1 MGMLSAEAEKKI
13 QEIIARY
20 PVKRSALLPVLF
32 VVQQELGYLPDE
44 ALEEVAR
51 WLDLTFL
58 DVATTVSFYTMFHR
72 RPIGRY
78 HIQICRNVSCY
89 LCGGEAIREHLEE
102 RLGIR
107 CGETTADGRFTL
119 SEVECIG
126 ACSWAPAM
134 QINFTFY
141 HHLTPERVDEILRS
155 LP

>member
-1 MGMLSAEAEKKI
+1 MISAEAERRI
-13 QEIIARY
+13 EALIARY

-32 VVQQELGYLPDE
+32 IVQNELGYLPDE
-44 ALEEVAR
+44 ALHYVAR
-51 WLDLTFL
+51 KLDLTFL

-89 LCGGEAIREHLEE
+89 LCGSEGIREHLER

-107 CGETTADGRFTL
+107 CGETTPDGRFTL

-141 HHLTPERVDEILRS
+141 HELTPERVDEILDS

>member
-1 MGMLSAEAEKKI
+1 MISAEAEKKI

-32 VVQQELGYLPDE
+32 VVQEELGYLPDE
-44 ALEEVAR
+44 ALHEVAR

-89 LCGGEAIREHLEE
+89 LCGGDLIREHVER

-107 CGETTADGRFTL
+107 CGETTSDGRFTL

-141 HHLTPERVDEILRS
+141 HHLTPERVDEILAS

>member
-1 MGMLSAEAEKKI
+1 MLSAEAQKKI

-32 VVQQELGYLPDE
+32 VVQEELGYLPDE
-44 ALEEVAR
+44 ALHEVAR

-107 CGETTADGRFTL
+107 CGRDDARWAVHVERSRVHRRVQLGAGHADQLHVL
-119 SEVECIG
+119 SPSDAG
-126 ACSWAPAM
+126 A
-134 QINFTFY
+134 
-141 HHLTPERVDEILRS
+141 RG
-155 LP
+155 

>member
-1 MGMLSAEAEKKI
+1 MISAETEKKAR
-13 QEIIARY
+13 EIIARY

-32 VVQQELGYLPDE
+32 LVQQELGYVPDE
-44 ALEEVAR
+44 AVHAVAR
-51 WLDLTFL
+51 WLDLTYL
-58 DVATTVSFYTMFHR
+58 DVATTMSFYTMFHR

-78 HIQICRNVSCY
+78 HIQVCRNVSCY
-89 LCGGEAIREHLEE
+89 LCGGDAIREHLER

-107 CGETTADGRFTL
+107 CGETTPDGRFTL

-134 QINFTFY
+134 QINVTFY
-141 HHLTPERVDEILRS
+141 HHLTPERVDEILAS

>member
-1 MGMLSAEAEKKI
+1 MFSAETEKKI

-32 VVQQELGYLPDE
+32 VVQEELGYLPDE
-44 ALEEVAR
+44 ALHEVAR
-51 WLDLTFL
+51 RLDLTFL
-58 DVATTVSFYTMFHR
+58 DVETVVSFYTMFHR

-78 HIQICRNVSCY
+78 HVQVCRNISCY
-89 LCGGEAIREHLEE
+89 LCGAEAILEHLKR

-107 CGETTADGRFTL
+107 PGETTPDGRFTL

-141 HHLTPERVDEILRS
+141 HHLTPERVDEILAS